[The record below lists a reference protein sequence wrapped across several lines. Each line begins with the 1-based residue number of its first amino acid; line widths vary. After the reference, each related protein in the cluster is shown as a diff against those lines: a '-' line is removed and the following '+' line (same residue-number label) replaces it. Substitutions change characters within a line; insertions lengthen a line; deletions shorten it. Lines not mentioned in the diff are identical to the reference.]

1 MFSRCCIQSQD
12 VNKPLKI
19 IFLKTE
25 IETKSKSVPK
35 IIVYFIQD
43 NKVTILTQFSSDL
56 SALLVLVLFFSLSFR
71 KSQAQMKKVIF
82 LSQISHMTLLDL

>member
-1 MFSRCCIQSQD
+1 MFSRCRIQSQD
-12 VNKPLKI
+12 VNKPLKT

-35 IIVYFIQD
+35 IVVYFIQD
-43 NKVTILTQFSSDL
+43 NKVTILTQFSSAL
-56 SALLVLVLFFSLSFR
+56 SALLVILSFR